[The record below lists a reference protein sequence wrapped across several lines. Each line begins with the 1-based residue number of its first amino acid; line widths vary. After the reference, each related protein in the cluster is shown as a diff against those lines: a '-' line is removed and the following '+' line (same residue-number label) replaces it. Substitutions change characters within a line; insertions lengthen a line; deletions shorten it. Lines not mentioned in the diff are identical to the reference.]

1 MKKRT
6 KTPKLE
12 ASIIVEEKNNDGVL
26 LESKGRTFK
35 KWRQKTT
42 VKGVHV
48 KTFNNLLTRSIV
60 FVNGVSQ
67 KRVTNRIG

>member
-26 LESKGRTFK
+26 LESKGRTFE

-60 FVNGVSQ
+60 FVNGVAQ
-67 KRVTNRIG
+67 KKIDK